1 MNDETYEA
9 LKGIIGAYKA
19 INWNMSKEGLK
30 GLAMVEGWIDE
41 TAKEHPEECFICR
54 QSPCVGHGSI
64 QARKGHPKNYRDN
77 VKIPYCYCN

>member
-41 TAKEHPEECFICR
+41 TAKEHCNHEITTEGVNVICGKC
-54 QSPCVGHGSI
+54 SDMPF
-64 QARKGHPKNYRDN
+64 
-77 VKIPYCYCN
+77 